1 VQRRVAPFVLTQ
13 ISSLFSVTAGSMV
26 FIAIPWIAL
35 EISGSATAA
44 GLVVAL
50 TAIPGLIVIPLVGS
64 VIDKYGRKRV
74 AVWAEL
80 ITGALTLL
88 LPLVAGLWGLSL
100 IGLIILATL
109 KNIVAPA
116 GPTARKS
123 IVPDVAA
130 PANMTL
136 DRANSIHEA
145 VFATGFAMGPALAT
159 FCIALIG
166 SAETFIV
173 VAAFALASG
182 AVASLVK
189 VVEQHEPN
197 DETEKEPFHRYAMQ
211 GFKVLFATPSVLVM
225 MSAVVIL
232 AVVYLPTEM
241 VVLPSYYNSLGD
253 PEGLGLLISAMAA
266 ASIFGALFFEQ
277 IHRYLSY
284 STILRI
290 GIIGV
295 PAAMIPMS
303 QLPAQWAMLVG
314 ALVLGLAWGPL
325 LPLLNTVIQRK
336 IPANKRGRVFA
347 LEMAIWNA
355 GPLISMVAVGAAVDG
370 IGVKPT
376 YTALALAVM
385 TAGLIVSFNKHI
397 KALNEKGV
405 TSPQEAIDLKS

>member
-13 ISSLFSVTAGSMV
+13 LASLTSVISGSMV

-35 EISGSATAA
+35 EISGSAAAA

-50 TAIPGLIVIPLVGS
+50 TAIPGLVVIPIIGS

-74 AVWAEL
+74 ATFAEL

-88 LPLVAGLWGLSL
+88 IPLVASMWELTIAWL
-100 IGLIILATL
+100 IVLATL
-109 KNIVAPA
+109 KNVVAAA

-123 IVPDVAA
+123 LVPDIAA
-130 PANMTL
+130 PAGMTL
-136 DRANSIHEA
+136 DRANSIHEG
-145 VFATGFAMGPALAT
+145 VFATGFALGPALAT
-159 FCIALIG
+159 FCIAWIG

-173 VAAFALASG
+173 VAAFALTSGVIASFIR
-182 AVASLVK
+182 VL
-189 VVEQHEPN
+189 EQHELG
-197 DETEKEPFHRYAMQ
+197 DEGEKEPFHIYALQ
-211 GFKVLFATPSVLVM
+211 GFKILFATPSVLVM
-225 MSAVVIL
+225 MSAIVIL

-241 VVLPSYYNSLGD
+241 VVLPSYYKSLGD
-253 PEGLGLLISAMAA
+253 PEGLGLLISAMAG

-277 IHRYLSY
+277 IHRFFSY

-290 GIIGV
+290 GVLGV
-295 PAAMIPMS
+295 PLAMLPMS

-355 GPLISMVAVGAAVDG
+355 GPLISMVGVGAAVDG
-370 IGVKPT
+370 LGVQPT
-376 YTALALAVM
+376 YTALAVGVLI
-385 TAGLIVSFNKHI
+385 AGVIVSFSPHI
-397 KALNEKGV
+397 KSIN
-405 TSPQEAIDLKS
+405 T